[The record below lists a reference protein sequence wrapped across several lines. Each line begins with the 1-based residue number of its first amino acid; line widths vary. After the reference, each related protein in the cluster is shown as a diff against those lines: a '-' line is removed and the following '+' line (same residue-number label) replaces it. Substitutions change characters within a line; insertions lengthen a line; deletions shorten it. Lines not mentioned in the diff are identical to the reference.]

1 MRTDLSR
8 RLEADCEKR
17 MKKCI
22 LLKCLSV
29 TMTFVR
35 LLKATKDGRRVLSLC
50 RLKLRYFSANYESNF
65 SIR

>member
-1 MRTDLSR
+1 MYNIIDNIMALN
-8 RLEADCEKR
+8 
-17 MKKCI
+17 I
-22 LLKCLSV
+22 LVYFSIKCLSV

-50 RLKLRYFSANYESNF
+50 RLKLRYFSANYESKF